1 MIVMVVDGQGGRLG
15 ASLTEKIKKAC
26 PEAEVLAIGTNS
38 AATAA
43 MLKAGA
49 DEGATLQLCHR
60 NRLQISTAQSIDEMC
75 LFLTESVNHLM
86 DSIFQYSD
94 VRHAHALHLCMQYI
108 EVHYYEK
115 VTLNQLAEMVY
126 LSPSYL
132 SRIFTKETGNSFNDY
147 LNAVRINKA
156 KSLLKYNDLRVAD
169 VANAVGFDDQS
180 YFTKVF
186 RRITGVTPVKYRLL
200 AHADTPYST

>member
-1 MIVMVVDGQGGRLG
+1 MLG
-15 ASLTEKIKKAC
+15 DKIR
-26 PEAEVLAIGTNS
+26 EARKRRGI
-38 AATAA
+38 
-43 MLKAGA
+43 
-49 DEGATLQLCHR
+49 
-60 NRLQISTAQSIDEMC
+60 
-75 LFLTESVNHLM
+75 
-86 DSIFQYSD
+86 
-94 VRHAHALHLCMQYI
+94 
-108 EVHYYEK
+108 
-115 VTLNQLAEMVY
+115 TLNQLAEMVY